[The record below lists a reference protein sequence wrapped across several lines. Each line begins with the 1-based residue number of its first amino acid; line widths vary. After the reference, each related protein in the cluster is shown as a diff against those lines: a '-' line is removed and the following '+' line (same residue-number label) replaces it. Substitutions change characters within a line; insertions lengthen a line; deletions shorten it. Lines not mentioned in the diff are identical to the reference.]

1 MSRVLGVDLGEILR
15 ASGRLL
21 AVSFTMRRPER
32 EEAPISRAGGVSFYG
47 EHPQPIFDRRCPRR
61 QVKVE
66 KGVKL
71 PSQALIRLRRLA
83 ALKGH
88 RIPVAAWPPRSFHDW
103 R

>member
-47 EHPQPIFDRRCPRR
+47 EHPQTIFTRRCPDGGRDGNG
-61 QVKVE
+61 QLE
-66 KGVKL
+66 DDDGGAGL
-71 PSQALIRLRRLA
+71 
-83 ALKGH
+83 
-88 RIPVAAWPPRSFHDW
+88 
-103 R
+103 